1 MRSEKMGHDQ
11 ELPAGKAESQKWLRG
26 AACVIW
32 RSRVDPAVPSSS
44 FRRSLFRS
52 SGTIRMAPSALGIWH
67 TRAGCGDVLMLSV
80 SMLCCDIAGLQKGL
94 LGPLFKSDFC
104 VENVVKK
111 PKTSSPSITR
121 FFFFFSELSL
131 KKIWRVLIRQRSQ
144 ITLLGNTKCA
154 LKWERDHSH
163 DNLNLV

>member
-26 AACVIW
+26 AASVIW

-94 LGPLFKSDFC
+94 LGPLFKF
-104 VENVVKK
+104 
-111 PKTSSPSITR
+111 I
-121 FFFFFSELSL
+121 
-131 KKIWRVLIRQRSQ
+131 IWVHHQLAF
-144 ITLLGNTKCA
+144 L
-154 LKWERDHSH
+154 
-163 DNLNLV
+163 